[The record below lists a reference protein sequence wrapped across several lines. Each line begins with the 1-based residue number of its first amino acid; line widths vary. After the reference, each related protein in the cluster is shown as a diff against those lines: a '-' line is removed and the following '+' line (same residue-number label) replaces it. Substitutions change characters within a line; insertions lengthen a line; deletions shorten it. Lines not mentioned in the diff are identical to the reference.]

1 MPELKTEQL
10 LLIAG
15 FILPGAISMYVYG
28 LKVPQKE
35 FDLKVRIAEAICF
48 SLVNFMIVWLPVR
61 EALATGAAVTY
72 PIIGWLVPILGVVV
86 VPVAWPLILVR
97 LLQLAEQ
104 RGWIAVRARTAWD
117 DFFGRQKTECWRQ
130 VQLMDGSLI
139 GGRFG
144 RESFASSWPDP
155 GHVFMQEVWRLDE
168 DGYFVEPLPRS
179 AGILLRPADYK
190 LVRVYKGI
198 PEDRQEGTHDDC

>member
-1 MPELKTEQL
+1 
-10 LLIAG
+10 
-15 FILPGAISMYVYG
+15 
-28 LKVPQKE
+28 
-35 FDLKVRIAEAICF
+35 
-48 SLVNFMIVWLPVR
+48 MIH
-61 EALATGAAVTY
+61 
-72 PIIGWLVPILGVVV
+72 PIVGWLVPILGFVI

-117 DFFGRQKTECWRQ
+117 DFFGRQKTECWLQ
-130 VQLMDGSLI
+130 VQLMDDSVI

-155 GHVFMQEVWRLDE
+155 GHLFMQEVWRLDE
-168 DGYFVEPLPRS
+168 DGYFVEPLLRS

-190 LVRVYKGI
+190 LIRVYKGV
-198 PEDRQEGTHDDC
+198 PEDRQEVTHDDC

>member
-10 LLIAG
+10 VLIVG

-35 FDLKVRIAEAICF
+35 FDLKDRIAEAICF
-48 SLVNFMIVWLPVR
+48 SLLNFMIVWLPIR
-61 EALATGAAVTY
+61 AALTSGAAITH
-72 PIIGWLVPILGVVV
+72 PIIVWLVLFLSFVI

-97 LLQLAEQ
+97 LLRFAEQ

-117 DFFGRQKTECWRQ
+117 DFFGRQKTECWLQ
-130 VQLMDGSLI
+130 VQLMDDSVI

-144 RESFASSWPDP
+144 SESFASSWPDP
-155 GHVFMQEVWRLDE
+155 GHLFMQEVWRLD
-168 DGYFVEPLPRS
+168 DGYFVEPLPQS

-190 LVRVYKGI
+190 LVRVYKGV
-198 PEDRQEGTHDDC
+198 PEDQQEVTADDC